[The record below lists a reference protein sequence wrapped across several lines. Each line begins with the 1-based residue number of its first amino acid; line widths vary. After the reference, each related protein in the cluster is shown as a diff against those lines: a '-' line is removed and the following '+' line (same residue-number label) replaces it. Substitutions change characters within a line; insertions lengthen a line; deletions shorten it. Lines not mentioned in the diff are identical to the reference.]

1 MAGSLLPQLL
11 MQNGQ
16 YDARLVQTG
25 AHVHT
30 HVKRHSLTTT
40 VSSRTGMKREQNGL
54 SSAET
59 QKALSPQ
66 ECTKKLKLKP
76 C

>member
-1 MAGSLLPQLL
+1 

-30 HVKRHSLTTT
+30 HVKRHSLTTM
-40 VSSRTGMKREQNGL
+40 VSSHTGIKREQNGL
-54 SSAET
+54 RSAET

-66 ECTKKLKLKP
+66 RLYKKDEAQALLEVNLH
-76 C
+76 